1 MMQLGRTMILL
12 APDAPF
18 AGVTLVVKR
27 HHVLNFR
34 SRVRCR
40 TAAATAKFP

>member
-18 AGVTLVVKR
+18 AGVTFVVKR
-27 HHVLNFR
+27 YRVLQFR
-34 SRVRCR
+34 SGVRCR
-40 TAAATAKFP
+40 TRAAEGKFP